1 MNKNKEDS
9 MDLEQIIKRLE
20 WLDDERRKD
29 RILIATLE
37 ERVNRAEAQVPP
49 VEQQMKELESEV
61 ARLSSALARFDPIDA
76 AIAQIRVDY
85 NRAIEAIEKQ
95 RADHDR
101 EVEKVRRAD
110 MESLTKSISDVRKGL
125 EPIPELK
132 VKLQARVEEEYRLG
146 RLIEEV
152 DHKLTESNRGDEEY
166 KRALKLMD
174 DGRRQD
180 SKRLTDIQSE
190 VSAFRKRLDEQRG
203 KVDLASDI
211 VRKLELRLGEIQ
223 AAESERRQNQ
233 SNFIEKH
240 NLLTVEKERVWK
252 EWQTH
257 FEDITRQA
265 VNLDGQ
271 MQSLEATHRAVKRS
285 QEAFDDIT
293 QRFERRV
300 NEITEMQR
308 LTEERF
314 RQEWVTFKADD
325 QKRWTNYTL
334 TQEEQQRENNRQFE
348 KMIERLVTLEDSTQ
362 EVRDMLQEVLQE
374 THARLQVLRAAFN
387 ETAEEFERSFRHNR

>member
-1 MNKNKEDS
+1 
-9 MDLEQIIKRLE
+9 MDLEQIIKRLD
-20 WLDDERRKD
+20 WLDEERRKD
-29 RILIATLE
+29 KILIATLE
-37 ERVNRAEAQVPP
+37 ERLNRAEAQVPP
-49 VEQQMKELESEV
+49 VAQQVKEVDSELT
-61 ARLSSALARFDPIDA
+61 RLSSSLARFDPIDA

-95 RADHDR
+95 RADHER

-110 MESLTKSISDVRKGL
+110 MESLTKSIADVRKGF
-125 EPIPELK
+125 EPIPEMK
-132 VKLQARVEEEYRLG
+132 VKIQARIEEEYRLG
-146 RLIEEV
+146 RLIEEL

-166 KRALKLMD
+166 KRALKLLD
-174 DGRRQD
+174 EGRRQD

-203 KVDLASDI
+203 KVDLAADI
-211 VRKLELRLGEIQ
+211 VRKLELRLSEIQ
-223 AAESERRQNQ
+223 ASESERRQNQ
-233 SNFIEKH
+233 ANFIEKQ
-240 NLLTVEKERVWK
+240 NMLTVERERVWK
-252 EWQTH
+252 DWQPR

-265 VNLDGQ
+265 LNLDGQ
-271 MQSLEATHRAVKRS
+271 MQSLETTHRAVKRS
-285 QEAFDDIT
+285 QEAFDEIT

-334 TQEEQQRENNRQFE
+334 TQEEQQRENTRQFE
-348 KMIERLVTLEDSTQ
+348 KQIERLVGLEDSTQ
-362 EVRDMLQEVLQE
+362 EVRDLLQEIIHDTQ
-374 THARLQVLRAAFN
+374 TRLQAMRAAFN
-387 ETAEEFERSFRHNR
+387 DTVEEFERSFGHTR

>member
-1 MNKNKEDS
+1 
-9 MDLEQIIKRLE
+9 MDLEQIIKRLD
-20 WLDDERRKD
+20 WLDEERRKD

-37 ERVNRAEAQVPP
+37 ERLNRAEAQVPP
-49 VEQQMKELESEV
+49 VEQQLKELDGEV
-61 ARLSSALARFDPIDA
+61 TRVSSSLARFDTMDA
-76 AIAQIRVDY
+76 AIAQIRVEY

-95 RADHDR
+95 RADHER
-101 EVEKVRRAD
+101 EAEKVHRAD
-110 MESLTKSISDVRKGL
+110 MESLAKSIADVRKGL
-125 EPIPELK
+125 EGIPDIK
-132 VKLQARVEEEYRLG
+132 VKLQARIEEEYRLG

-152 DHKLTESNRGDEEY
+152 DHKLDESNRGDEEY
-166 KRALKLMD
+166 RRSLKLLD
-174 DGRRQD
+174 EGRRQD

-190 VSAFRKRLDEQRG
+190 VNAFRKRLDEQRG
-203 KVDLASDI
+203 KVDLAADI

-233 SNFIEKH
+233 ANFIEKQ
-240 NLLTVEKERVWK
+240 NLLTVERERVWK
-252 EWQTH
+252 EWQAR
-257 FEDITRQA
+257 FEDITHQA

-325 QKRWTNYTL
+325 QKRWTNYAL
-334 TQEEQQRENNRQFE
+334 TQEEQQRENTRLFE
-348 KMIERLVTLEDSTQ
+348 KMTERLVGLEDSTQ
-362 EVRDMLQEVLQE
+362 ELRDLFQELVKDTQ
-374 THARLQVLRAAFN
+374 TRLQVLRTAFN
-387 ETAEEFERSFRHNR
+387 ETAEEFERSFGHHR

>member
-1 MNKNKEDS
+1 
-9 MDLEQIIKRLE
+9 MDLEQIIKRLD
-20 WLDDERRKD
+20 WLDEERRKD
-29 RILIATLE
+29 KILIATLE
-37 ERVNRAEAQVPP
+37 ERINRAEAQVPP
-49 VEQQMKELESEV
+49 VAQQVKEVDSELT
-61 ARLSSALARFDPIDA
+61 RLSSSLARFDSIDA

-85 NRAIEAIEKQ
+85 SRAIEAVEKQ
-95 RADHDR
+95 RLDHER
-101 EVEKVRRAD
+101 EAEKMRRAD
-110 MESLTKSISDVRKGL
+110 MESLSKTIADVRKGL
-125 EPIPELK
+125 DPIPELK
-132 VKLQARVEEEYRLG
+132 VKIQARVEEEYRLG

-166 KRALKLMD
+166 KRTLKLLD
-174 DGRRQD
+174 EGRRQD

-203 KVDLASDI
+203 KVDLAADI
-211 VRKLELRLGEIQ
+211 VRKLELRLSEIQ
-223 AAESERRQNQ
+223 ASESERRQNQ
-233 SNFIEKH
+233 ANFIEKQ
-240 NLLTVEKERVWK
+240 NMLTVERERVWK
-252 EWQTH
+252 EWQPR

-285 QEAFDDIT
+285 QEAFDEIT

-334 TQEEQQRENNRQFE
+334 TQEEQQRESTRQFE
-348 KMIERLVTLEDSTQ
+348 KLVERLVNLEDSTQ
-362 EVRDMLQEVLQE
+362 EVSDLLQEIINDTQ
-374 THARLQVLRAAFN
+374 TRLQALRIAFN
-387 ETAEEFERSFRHNR
+387 DTVEEFERSFGHTR

>member
-1 MNKNKEDS
+1 
-9 MDLEQIIKRLE
+9 MDLEQIIKRLD
-20 WLDDERRKD
+20 WLDEERRKD
-29 RILIATLE
+29 KTLIATLE
-37 ERVNRAEAQVPP
+37 ERLNRAEAQVPP
-49 VEQQMKELESEV
+49 VEQQVKALDSEV
-61 ARLSSALARFDPIDA
+61 TRVSTSLSRFETIEA

-85 NRAIEAIEKQ
+85 SRAIEAIEKQ
-95 RADHDR
+95 RADHER
-101 EVEKVRRAD
+101 EAEKMRRAD
-110 MESLTKSISDVRKGL
+110 LEAVTKSVSEVRKGL
-125 EPIPELK
+125 EPIPDLK

-152 DHKLTESNRGDEEY
+152 DHKLVESRRGDEEY
-166 KRALKLMD
+166 KRSIKLLD
-174 DGRRQD
+174 EGRRQD
-180 SKRLTDIQSE
+180 AKRLTDIQSE

-203 KVDLASDI
+203 KVDLAADI

-223 AAESERRQNQ
+223 ASESERRQNQ
-233 SNFIEKH
+233 SNFIEKQ
-240 NLLTVEKERVWK
+240 NLANVERERVWK
-252 EWQTH
+252 EWQTR

-334 TQEEQQRENNRQFE
+334 TQEEQQRENSRQFE
-348 KMIERLVTLEDSTQ
+348 KLTERLVSLEDNAQ
-362 EVRDMLQEVLQE
+362 ELRDLFQEMVQE
-374 THARLQVLRAAFN
+374 TRSRLQVIRAAFN
-387 ETAEEFERSFRHNR
+387 ETVEEFERSFGHNR

>member
-1 MNKNKEDS
+1 
-9 MDLEQIIKRLE
+9 MDLEQIIKRLD
-20 WLDDERRKD
+20 WLDEERRKD
-29 RILIATLE
+29 KILIATLE
-37 ERVNRAEAQVPP
+37 ERLNRAEAQVPP
-49 VEQQMKELESEV
+49 VAQQVKEVDSELT
-61 ARLSSALARFDPIDA
+61 RLSSSLARFDPIDA

-95 RADHDR
+95 RADHER

-110 MESLTKSISDVRKGL
+110 MESLTKSIADVRKGF
-125 EPIPELK
+125 EPIPEMK
-132 VKLQARVEEEYRLG
+132 VKIQARIEEEYRLG
-146 RLIEEV
+146 RLIEEL

-166 KRALKLMD
+166 KRALKLLD
-174 DGRRQD
+174 EGRRQD

-203 KVDLASDI
+203 KVDLAADI
-211 VRKLELRLGEIQ
+211 VRKLELRLSEIQ
-223 AAESERRQNQ
+223 ASESERRQNQ
-233 SNFIEKH
+233 ANFIEKQ
-240 NLLTVEKERVWK
+240 NMLTVERERVWK
-252 EWQTH
+252 EWQPR

-265 VNLDGQ
+265 LNLDGQ
-271 MQSLEATHRAVKRS
+271 MQSLETTHRAVKRS
-285 QEAFDDIT
+285 QEAFDEIT

-334 TQEEQQRENNRQFE
+334 TQEEQQRENTRQFE
-348 KMIERLVTLEDSTQ
+348 KQIERLVGLEDSTQ
-362 EVRDMLQEVLQE
+362 EVRDLLQEIIHDTQ
-374 THARLQVLRAAFN
+374 TRLQAMRAAFN
-387 ETAEEFERSFRHNR
+387 DTVEEFERSFGHTR

>member
-1 MNKNKEDS
+1 
-9 MDLEQIIKRLE
+9 MDLEQIIKRLD
-20 WLDDERRKD
+20 WLDEERRKD
-29 RILIATLE
+29 KILIATLE
-37 ERVNRAEAQVPP
+37 ERLNRAEAQVPP
-49 VEQQMKELESEV
+49 VEQQVKELDSEV
-61 ARLSSALARFDPIDA
+61 TRVSSSLARFETIDA

-95 RADHDR
+95 RADHER
-101 EVEKVRRAD
+101 EAEKVRRAD
-110 MESLTKSISDVRKGL
+110 IESVTKSISDVRKGM
-125 EPIPELK
+125 EPIPDLK
-132 VKLQARVEEEYRLG
+132 VKLQARVEEEYRLN
-146 RLIEEV
+146 RMIEEV
-152 DHKLTESNRGDEEY
+152 DHKLTESNRSDEDY
-166 KRALKLMD
+166 RRSLKLVD
-174 DGRRQD
+174 EGRRQD

-190 VSAFRKRLDEQRG
+190 VNAFRKRLDEQRG
-203 KVDLASDI
+203 KVDLAADV
-211 VRKLELRLGEIQ
+211 VRKLELRLSEIQ

-233 SNFIEKH
+233 ANFIEKQ
-240 NLLTVEKERVWK
+240 NLLTVERERVWK
-252 EWQTH
+252 EWQAR

-334 TQEEQQRENNRQFE
+334 AQEEQQRENARLFE
-348 KMIERLVTLEDSTQ
+348 KMTERLVGLEDASQ
-362 EVRDMLQEVLQE
+362 ELRDLLQEIVRE
-374 THARLQVLRAAFN
+374 TQTRLQVLKAAFS
-387 ETAEEFERSFRHNR
+387 ETAEEFERSLGHSR

>member
-1 MNKNKEDS
+1 
-9 MDLEQIIKRLE
+9 MDLEQIIKRLD
-20 WLDDERRKD
+20 WLDEERRKD
-29 RILIATLE
+29 KILIATLE

-49 VEQQMKELESEV
+49 VAQQVKEVDSELT
-61 ARLSSALARFDPIDA
+61 RLSSSLARFDPIDA

-110 MESLTKSISDVRKGL
+110 IESLTKTIADVRKGL

-132 VKLQARVEEEYRLG
+132 VKIQARVEEEYRLG

-152 DHKLTESNRGDEEY
+152 DHKLTESSRGDEDY
-166 KRALKLMD
+166 KRALKLLD
-174 DGRRQD
+174 EGRRQD

-203 KVDLASDI
+203 KVDLAADI
-211 VRKLELRLGEIQ
+211 VRKLELRLTEIQ
-223 AAESERRQNQ
+223 ASESERRQNQ
-233 SNFIEKH
+233 ANFIEKQ
-240 NLLTVEKERVWK
+240 NMLTVERERVWK
-252 EWQTH
+252 DWQPR

-285 QEAFDDIT
+285 QEAFDEIT

-334 TQEEQQRENNRQFE
+334 TQEEQQRENSRLFE
-348 KMIERLVTLEDSTQ
+348 KLNERLVGLDDAVQEMRDLMQEIIHDSQT
-362 EVRDMLQEVLQE
+362 
-374 THARLQVLRAAFN
+374 RLQVLRAAFN
-387 ETAEEFERSFRHNR
+387 ESVEEFERSFGHTR

>member
-1 MNKNKEDS
+1 
-9 MDLEQIIKRLE
+9 MDLEQIIKRLD
-20 WLDDERRKD
+20 WLDEERRKD
-29 RILIATLE
+29 KNLIATLE
-37 ERVNRAEAQVPP
+37 ERLNRAEAQVPP
-49 VEQQMKELESEV
+49 VAQQVKEVDSELT
-61 ARLSSALARFDPIDA
+61 RLSSSLARFDPIDA

-95 RADHDR
+95 RADHER

-110 MESLTKSISDVRKGL
+110 MESLTKSIADVRKGF
-125 EPIPELK
+125 EPIPEMK
-132 VKLQARVEEEYRLG
+132 VKIQARIEEEYRLG
-146 RLIEEV
+146 RLIEEL

-166 KRALKLMD
+166 KRALKLLD
-174 DGRRQD
+174 EGRRQD

-203 KVDLASDI
+203 KVDLAADI
-211 VRKLELRLGEIQ
+211 VRKLELRLSEIQ
-223 AAESERRQNQ
+223 ASESERRQNQ
-233 SNFIEKH
+233 ANFIEKQ
-240 NLLTVEKERVWK
+240 NMLTVERERVWK
-252 EWQTH
+252 EWQPR

-265 VNLDGQ
+265 LNLDGQ
-271 MQSLEATHRAVKRS
+271 MQSLETTHRAVKRS
-285 QEAFDDIT
+285 QEAFDEIT

-334 TQEEQQRENNRQFE
+334 TQEEQQRENTRQFE
-348 KMIERLVTLEDSTQ
+348 KQIERLVGLEDSTQ
-362 EVRDMLQEVLQE
+362 EVRDLLQEIIHDTQ
-374 THARLQVLRAAFN
+374 TRLQAMRAAFN
-387 ETAEEFERSFRHNR
+387 DTVEEFERSFGHTR

>member
-1 MNKNKEDS
+1 
-9 MDLEQIIKRLE
+9 MDLEQIIKRLD
-20 WLDDERRKD
+20 WLDEERRKD
-29 RILIATLE
+29 KTLIATLE
-37 ERVNRAEAQVPP
+37 ERLNRAEAQVPP
-49 VEQQMKELESEV
+49 VEQQVKEIDSEV
-61 ARLSSALARFDPIDA
+61 TRVASQLSRFDTVDA

-85 NRAIEAIEKQ
+85 SRAIEAIEKQ
-95 RADHDR
+95 RADHER
-101 EVEKVRRAD
+101 EAEKVRRAD
-110 MESLTKSISDVRKGL
+110 LESLVKSIADVRKGL
-125 EPIPELK
+125 EPIPELR
-132 VKLQARVEEEYRLG
+132 VKIQARVEEEYRLG

-152 DHKLTESNRGDEEY
+152 DHKLLESTRSDEDY
-166 KRALKLMD
+166 KRSLKLLD
-174 DGRRQD
+174 EGRRQD

-203 KVDLASDI
+203 KVDLAADI

-223 AAESERRQNQ
+223 ASESERRQNQ
-233 SNFIEKH
+233 ATFIEKQ
-240 NLLTVEKERVWK
+240 NLFHVERERVWK
-252 EWQTH
+252 EWQAR
-257 FEDITRQA
+257 FDDVTRQA

-285 QEAFDDIT
+285 QEAFEEIT

-334 TQEEQQRENNRQFE
+334 TQEEQQRENSRLFE
-348 KMIERLVTLEDSTQ
+348 KQNERLVSLEDSVQ
-362 EVRDMLQEVLQE
+362 ELRDQLQEILQD
-374 THARLQVLRAAFN
+374 TQTRLQVIRAAVN
-387 ETAEEFERSFRHNR
+387 ETVEEFERSFGHNR